1 VAIATSLLLL
11 IYTKI
16 ISIEY
21 NLGRYDI
28 ALLGRAI
35 MKKAGSISLRQ
46 ILVVSLISQVVV
58 AVGLTSYFSWR
69 NGQKTVEA
77 LALRLSREVT
87 SHTQKQVN
95 NYLNTPSIFLNINK
109 VFAESRR
116 LNVNNQQDLQD
127 AFWLQTQ
134 ITPQVDTLYYAART
148 GDFIEVNRKGG
159 SKVAIRN
166 NSTALNLTVYSLDRQ
181 GKIIEQIDSKEF
193 DPRIRSW
200 YQAAIKEKKLVWS
213 PIYLFTNPPV
223 LGITPAMPLIDRQ
236 TGTLEGVMA
245 IDLTLDDISQFLNT
259 LKISDSGRAFIIEQ
273 SGEIVATSTNNSLVV
288 TTKTGNQRLHSADS
302 EDDLIRATA
311 RFLETQFNHNF
322 QNIEAQQQ
330 LIFKFDNHRNFV
342 QITNLDSY
350 PGLNWLMVTVIPES
364 DFIEYI
370 RSNTYTTMLL
380 SFSAL
385 IAAACL
391 GAIADRWINKSVT
404 RFSEVVEAVSS
415 GEIYTIDEQPTI
427 KELALFTRSFN
438 FMALQLKTSAKN
450 LEDAE
455 SKWQKRVEERTKSLQ
470 EANQELNRLAHLDS
484 LTQIYNR
491 YHFDVALEQIWQQ
504 AMREQQEIAIIL
516 CDVDNFKLYND
527 TYGHLAGDRCLQQV
541 AKAIDCAVSRGQD
554 VAARYGGEEFVIIL
568 PNTKIAGA
576 VRVAKR
582 IKNAVNNLKI
592 PHKTSTIKDY
602 ITLSCGVSCFL
613 ADCNLTPQDLITS
626 ADRALYQAKYQGR
639 DRIVVG

>member
-1 VAIATSLLLL
+1 LLLL

-21 NLGRYDI
+21 NLGRYNI
-28 ALLGRAI
+28 APLGRAI

-46 ILVVSLISQVVV
+46 ILVASLISQVVV

-77 LALRLSREVT
+77 LALRLSREVA
-87 SHTQKQVN
+87 SHTQKHVN
-95 NYLNTPSIFLNINK
+95 DYLNTPSIFLNINK
-109 VFAESRR
+109 IFAESRR

-134 ITPQVDTLYYAART
+134 ISPQVDTLYYAART

-166 NSTALNLTVYSLDRQ
+166 NFTAPNLKLYSLDRQ
-181 GKIIEQIDSKEF
+181 GKIIQKIDSKEF
-193 DPRIRSW
+193 DPRSRPW
-200 YQAAIKEKKLVWS
+200 YQAAIREKKLVWS
-213 PIYLFTNPPV
+213 PIYLFSTPPV

-273 SGEIVATSTNNSLVV
+273 SGEIVATSTNNPLVV
-288 TTKTGNQRLHSADS
+288 PTKTGNKRLHSADS

-311 RFLETQFNHNF
+311 QFLETQFNHNF
-322 QNIEAQQQ
+322 QNIETQQQ
-330 LIFKFDNHRNFV
+330 LIFKFSNHRNFV

-391 GAIADRWINKSVT
+391 GAIADRWVTKSVT
-404 RFSEVVEAVSS
+404 RFSEVAEAVSS
-415 GEIYTIDEQPTI
+415 GEIDTIEEQPRI

-470 EANQELNRLAHLDS
+470 EANQELNRLAHIDS

-491 YHFDVALEQIWQQ
+491 YHFDVVLEQVWQQ
-504 AMREQQEIAIIL
+504 AIREQQEIAIIL

-568 PNTKIAGA
+568 PNTRIAGA

-602 ITLSCGVSCFL
+602 VTVSCGICCFL
-613 ADCNLTPQDLITS
+613 ADCHLTPQDLITS

-639 DRIVVG
+639 DRIVVAE